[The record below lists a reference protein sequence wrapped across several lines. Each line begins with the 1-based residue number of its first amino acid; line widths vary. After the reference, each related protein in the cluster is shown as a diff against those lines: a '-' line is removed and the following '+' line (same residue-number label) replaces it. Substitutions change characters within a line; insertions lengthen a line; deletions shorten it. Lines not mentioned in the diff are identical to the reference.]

1 VITLILALGCAILA
15 WCGIYFSF
23 DSRPWGWA
31 STAAIA
37 AFLAASAPITLM
49 VRKRMERIFLAV
61 QTKILGSQEQ
71 LRRKVLALQH
81 KMQSGAKFQSR
92 IEKEQA
98 ESIREA
104 IELLEPVKD
113 LQKWNLLAM
122 RQYNTFKGQLLFQ
135 IRDFDAARPLLAKA
149 LVVEPL
155 TAAMQMVLM
164 YKNEEMKELE
174 KTFYKGTGRFKDE
187 KGSLLYGL
195 YSWILLKENR
205 LDEAIAILD
214 EGRKKCENPVL
225 ERNWEHLVNGRSKRF
240 SNADLGEQWFAL
252 HLESMPQQR
261 VRPQDQFGGKIRRG
275 GFR

>member
-1 VITLILALGCAILA
+1 MITIILALTCAILA
-15 WCGIYFSF
+15 WCAVYFSF

-31 STAAIA
+31 TLASLA
-37 AFLAASAPITLM
+37 AFFAASAPITLL
-49 VRKRMERIFLAV
+49 VRKRMEQIFLAV
-61 QTKILGSQEQ
+61 QTKILQSQEQ
-71 LRRKVLALQH
+71 LRRKVLALQR
-81 KMQSGAKFQSR
+81 KMQSGGKFQSR
-92 IEKEQA
+92 IEQEQA

-104 IELLEPVKD
+104 IDLLEPVKS

-135 IRDFDAARPLLAKA
+135 IKDFDAARPLLAKA
-149 LVVEPL
+149 LVLEPL

-164 YKNEEMKELE
+164 YKNNEMKELE
-174 KTFYKGTGRFKDE
+174 KTFYKSTGRFKDE

-225 ERNWEHLVNGRSKRF
+225 EQNWEHLVNGRTKRF
-240 SNADLGEQWFAL
+240 SNANLGEQWFAL

-261 VRPQDQFGGKIRRG
+261 VRAQDQFGGKVRRG
-275 GFR
+275 GIR